1 MMVPRPLRGRHVMG
15 PLVWKVLGTGVAAA
29 AGIVASKGV
38 EALWRTSG
46 RDIPKDPRNP
56 ASTSGGEAVAFAALT
71 AVAVA
76 AAQVL
81 ASRKAARYYQESA
94 GHLPKALDAAK

>member
-1 MMVPRPLRGRHVMG
+1 MG

-46 RDIPKDPRNP
+46 RDVPKDPRNP
-56 ASTSGGEAVAFAALT
+56 A
-71 AVAVA
+71 
-76 AAQVL
+76 
-81 ASRKAARYYQESA
+81 SA

>member
-1 MMVPRPLRGRHVMG
+1 MG

-46 RDIPKDPRNP
+46 RDVPKDPRNP

-94 GHLPKALDAAK
+94 GHLPKALDATK